1 MNYSGPLILCPACGK
16 ENIENVVLIK
26 GWSVSGGQSI
36 NRGSSILPHLIIIFH
51 NKYTCHIN
59 SNRYGFVGEK
69 KGNLTNSRIRNLIMK
84 YWWIYK
90 NSPLNTQLTQ
100 PQGLVQWPDNF
111 IYWTVV
117 FWWQNDIHA
126 RNWSPLLLSCWPVLS
141 TSPFHVDLWPDVC
154 LFIRHIKIGHWNCNM
169 TLISSKSMKL
179 CCPKG

>member
-59 SNRYGFVGEK
+59 SNRYGFVEEK
-69 KGNLTNSRIRNLIMK
+69 REIWPIRNIIMK

-100 PQGLVQWPDNF
+100 PQGLVQWPDNLSIELLYF
-111 IYWTVV
+111 GGRTI
-117 FWWQNDIHA
+117 FMPENGSLFS
-126 RNWSPLLLSCWPVLS
+126 SPLLLTCTVHLTVSCW
-141 TSPFHVDLWPDVC
+141 F
-154 LFIRHIKIGHWNCNM
+154 M
-169 TLISSKSMKL
+169 TWCMFVYSAY
-179 CCPKG
+179 

>member
-51 NKYTCHIN
+51 NKYTCHKNI
-59 SNRYGFVGEK
+59 NRYGFVGEK

-126 RNWSPLLLSCWPVLS
+126 RKWFSLLVSSP
-141 TSPFHVDLWPDVC
+141 VDLYCPPHRFMLIYDLVYVC
-154 LFIRHIKIGHWNCNM
+154 LFGILKSGTGIAIWHW
-169 TLISSKSMKL
+169 
-179 CCPKG
+179 